1 MKRTKMPVLLSALL
15 MAALL
20 SGCSQSGQDSSQ
32 RTKTEGLDQVKE
44 IQVISREEGSGTR
57 SAFAELVGFVGN
69 EEGKQDLTKTKRKLQ
84 KMRRKCANWWAKIHR
99 LSAIFLLELCR
110 RTAG

>member
-1 MKRTKMPVLLSALL
+1 MKRTKITVLLFGLLMTALL
-15 MAALL
+15 A
-20 SGCSQSGQDSSQ
+20 GCSQKGQDSSQ
-32 RTKTEGLDQVKE
+32 NTKTEGLDQLGE
-44 IQVISREEGSGTR
+44 IQVVSREEGSGTR